1 MCMVHTYVVM
11 LCDMCSIDIRDG
23 VVSAVHVSCVYRMCV
38 LHTPIQYVCLV
49 CVWSKCIDVFGMCV
63 CVIVH
68 VCCVVDTVL
77 HIIVGA
83 LYFLLF
89 SFCDGQLNCKSVLGY
104 CCYLETIYMIF
115 VNWHSDQ

>member
-1 MCMVHTYVVM
+1 M

-68 VCCVVDTVL
+68 VCCVVDTSRCTVFP
-77 HIIVGA
+77 I
-83 LYFLLF
+83 
-89 SFCDGQLNCKSVLGY
+89 Y
-104 CCYLETIYMIF
+104 CFHF
-115 VNWHSDQ
+115 VTDSL